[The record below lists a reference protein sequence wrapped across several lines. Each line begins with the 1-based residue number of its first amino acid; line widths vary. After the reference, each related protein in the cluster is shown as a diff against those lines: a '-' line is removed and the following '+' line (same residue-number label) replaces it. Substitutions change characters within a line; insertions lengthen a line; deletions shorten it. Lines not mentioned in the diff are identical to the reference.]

1 MAPPQEHSNPERPHR
16 KRRRPSTRTF
26 NSYDE
31 RIGLAVMSAVI
42 CLAIAMLVQLFK

>member
-1 MAPPQEHSNPERPHR
+1 MAPPQASHHSERPRR

-31 RIGLAVMSAVI
+31 RIGLAVMSAVV

>member
-1 MAPPQEHSNPERPHR
+1 MAPPQASHHSERQRR
-16 KRRRPSTRTF
+16 KRRRHSTRTF

-31 RIGLAVMSAVI
+31 RIGLAIMSAVV